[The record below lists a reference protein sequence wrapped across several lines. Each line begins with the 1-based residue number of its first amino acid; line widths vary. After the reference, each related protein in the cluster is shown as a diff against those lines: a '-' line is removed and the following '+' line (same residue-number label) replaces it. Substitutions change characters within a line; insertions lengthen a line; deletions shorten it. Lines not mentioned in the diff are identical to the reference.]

1 MLDMTKKQ
9 AKANAYI
16 AEKYDRLSLAIPKG
30 KKEGYVKLAEKR
42 GMSLAKLIVTTLD
55 AELEKESESADA

>member
-16 AEKYDRLSLAIPKG
+16 AENYDRLSLAIPKG
-30 KKEGYVKLAEKR
+30 KKEQYSSLASKR

-55 AELEKESESADA
+55 AELEKEESADE

>member
-1 MLDMTKKQ
+1 MIDMTKKK

-30 KKEGYVKLAEKR
+30 KREQYIQIAQKR
-42 GMSLAKLIVTTLD
+42 GMSLTKLIVTTLD
-55 AELEKESESADA
+55 AEVEKENNNE